1 MNTVKYE
8 DVLSFMKETGMSIRK
23 TAEHFG
29 ITRTMPEKAS
39 KEIGNRKK
47 KYFLDDTVFDILNDD
62 SMYWLG
68 FLYADGCVNK
78 KTDDNMNLELNISL
92 CDIEHL
98 VKFQKFL
105 KTNYEVKIRKQ
116 KLLYKNNEEYQSARI
131 TIYGT
136 NFIKKIVELG
146 VTPRKSLTLD
156 IPDIILENEFFY
168 SFIRGYIDG
177 DGCYYNPSKDSDD
190 VKLNLLG
197 TKEVLEKIKTYLLSQ
212 GLEFVYIS
220 KESKTKDPSKNTFI
234 LTINRQAE
242 MLKLINILYRNKEC
256 TCLSRKLEK
265 INKFLG

>member
-1 MNTVKYE
+1 MDCIKYE

-47 KYFLDDTVFDILNDD
+47 KYSLDNTVFDILNDE

-78 KTDDNMNLELNISL
+78 KTEENMNLELGL
-92 CDIEHL
+92 KLEDIEHL
-98 VKFQKFL
+98 EKFKRFL
-105 KTNYEVKIRKQ
+105 KTDYEVKTRTQ
-116 KLLYKNNEEYQSARI
+116 KLSYKNNEEYKSARI
-131 TIYGT
+131 IIYGT
-136 NFIKKIVELG
+136 DFIKKIVSLG

-156 IPDIILENEFFY
+156 IPNILLENAFFY

-177 DGCYYNPSKDSDD
+177 DGCYYNPSKISND

-197 TKEVLEKIKTYLLSQ
+197 TKEVLEKIKEYLLSN
-212 GLEFVYIS
+212 GLEYVYIS
-220 KESKTKDPSKNTFI
+220 KESKTKDISKNTFI
-234 LTINRQAE
+234 LTINRQEE
-242 MLKLINILYRNKEC
+242 MLKLINLLYRDREC
-256 TCLSRKLEK
+256 TCLSRKLVK
-265 INKFLG
+265 IKKFL